1 MDGYGKPKLVME
13 NRVVS
18 VESVSYCIRQTRYPV
33 TVSHIN
39 GVVIYLEEP
48 LPVGEQNIQ
57 ITYTKGYET
66 VPEDVQL
73 FFLMYSMKLLSLDS
87 YMT

>member
-13 NRVVS
+13 NKVVS
-18 VESVSYCIRQTRYPV
+18 VASVSYCIRQSWFPV

-39 GVVIYLEEP
+39 GVIVYLEEAI
-48 LPVGEQNIQ
+48 PVGEQNIQ

-66 VPEDVQL
+66 VPEDVQI
-73 FFLMYSMKLLSLDS
+73 FFHMYSMKLLSLDS
-87 YMT
+87 YML